1 MLQFFRRSMESEL
14 LAEAV
19 KKMEKEEIDLFCK
32 ICNMQKIIKNM
43 PYFKLKKAW
52 KTLKAKQLNI
62 A

>member
-1 MLQFFRRSMESEL
+1 MLQFFRCSMENDL

-19 KKMEKEEIDLFCK
+19 KNTDKEDTDLFCR
-32 ICNMQKIIKNM
+32 ICNLQKTIKNM

-52 KTLKAKQLNI
+52 KTLKTKQLNI